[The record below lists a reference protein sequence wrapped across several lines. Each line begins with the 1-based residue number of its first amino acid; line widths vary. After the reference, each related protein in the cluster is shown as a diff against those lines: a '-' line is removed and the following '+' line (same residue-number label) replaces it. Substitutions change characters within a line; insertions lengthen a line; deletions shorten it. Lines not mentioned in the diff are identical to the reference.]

1 MIVPRNRLLFWT
13 GAVVIPFAAL
23 SALVPSER
31 ELCVIAV
38 GLLLLLVLIDASLS
52 SRGLRG
58 IKVEFPEV
66 VRLFR
71 GRKGLI
77 RFFALNEHTKNKRV
91 RLGLAFSSEIRTTSD
106 SLILNLQKGDRALFQ
121 WDCTPM
127 RRGSYFFD
135 LCYIEGTS
143 PLGFW
148 AVTGSLPINSE
159 IRVYPDLLAERKHL
173 ASLFLNRG
181 NFGIHTRRQVG
192 QGRDFE
198 KLRDYVHGDSYEHI
212 HWKVTAKR
220 GRPVTKVFQIEKTQ
234 EVYVIIDASRLSSR
248 TPVITDTNQ
257 PYAGSGEY
265 PLSIMERF
273 ITSALVTGTAA
284 QRQGDLFGVL
294 TFSDRVRNFIR
305 AKNGAG
311 HYTSC
316 CDVLSSI
323 HPEIVNPDFGE
334 LFSFIGMKLRR
345 RALLIFLTNL
355 DDPTLAESFMNGIG
369 LIARKH
375 LVIVNMLR
383 PAGIKPLFSDSGVES
398 LDDLYGVLGGHL
410 VWQNLSETGKVLER
424 RGVRFTL
431 LENETMC
438 RELVSQYMELKQRQL
453 L

>member
-1 MIVPRNRLLFWT
+1 MIVPHNRLLFWT
-13 GAVVIPFAAL
+13 GAVVIPFSGL
-23 SALVPSER
+23 SALVPAER
-31 ELCVIAV
+31 ELSAIAV
-38 GLLLLLVLIDASLS
+38 GLLLLLVLIDASLA

-58 IKVEFPEV
+58 IKIEFPEV
-66 VRLFR
+66 VRLSR

-77 RFFALNEHTKNKRV
+77 RFVALNENSKTKRV
-91 RLGLAFSSEIRTTSD
+91 RIGLVFPSEICTKSD
-106 SLILNLQKGDRALFQ
+106 SLILNLQKGDRTLFQ

-127 RRGSYFFD
+127 KRGSYCFD
-135 LCYIEGTS
+135 LCYLEGTS

-148 AVTGSLPINSE
+148 AVTGKLPINSE
-159 IRVYPDLLAERKHL
+159 IRVYPDFLAEKKHL

-198 KLRDYVHGDSYEHI
+198 KLREYVHGDSYEHI

-248 TPVITDTNQ
+248 SPAITDTNQ
-257 PYAGSGEY
+257 SYGNDEY
-265 PLSIMERF
+265 PLSLMERF
-273 ITSALVTGTAA
+273 VTSALVMGTAA
-284 QRQGDLFGVL
+284 HRQGDLFGIL
-294 TFSDRVRNFIR
+294 TFSDRVRTFIR
-305 AKNGAG
+305 AKSGAG
-311 HYTSC
+311 HFTNC
-316 CDVLSSI
+316 REALLSI

-334 LFSFIGMKLRR
+334 IFSFIGMKIRR
-345 RALLIFLTNL
+345 RSLLIFLTSL
-355 DDPTLAESFMNGIG
+355 DDPALAESFISGID

-375 LVIVNMLR
+375 LVMVNMLR
-383 PAGIKPLFSDSGVES
+383 PAGVKPLFSDSGVDS
-398 LDDLYGVLGGHL
+398 LEDIYRALGGHL
-410 VWQNLSETGKVLER
+410 MWQNLGETGKVLER

-438 RELVSQYMELKQRQL
+438 SALVSQYMELKQRQL